1 MPSTIKLLACLGP
14 AFSNPTTPALVGSAG
29 EKIVPP
35 RNNLLCSQSTRPPV
49 TPLNTNEM
57 ELVPIEEGVPFYSPT
72 ASDEA
77 PAAALSSPPTVK
89 AAKTFLLVH

>member
-1 MPSTIKLLACLGP
+1 MPSTIKLSACLGP
-14 AFSNPTTPALVGSAG
+14 AFSYPITPALVGSAG
-29 EKIVPP
+29 EKCSP
-35 RNNLLCSQSTRPPV
+35 RNNLLRSQSTRPPPV
-49 TPLNTNEM
+49 TPLNMNEM

-89 AAKTFLLVH
+89 AAKDM